1 MMKSMRKILKNSY
14 AFSLITKVT
23 LVFFGVL
30 NTVFINR
37 YLGPELKGQYEYI
50 LNIINIAV
58 LILNLGVYQSY
69 PYKKRTDDQGD
80 IREKYFAIIIVQF
93 LAYVVI
99 SIIVSASVKML
110 EVTFMTMLISIMILT
125 KQLMF
130 ISMIE
135 NINLRNLLNIGNQ
148 ILYTIML
155 LIVFIVAP
163 QNIYYLFVVLLLKDI
178 LIITRIIR
186 SFSFKL
192 SKRSFDFKLLVDATR
207 FGFYP
212 MITALLITM
221 NYRFDIIILRSYVE
235 FSQIGLYTVG
245 VGLADKL
252 WIIPDA
258 FKDVLF
264 AKTAIKNS
272 IDDIN
277 MSIKIN
283 IIISV
288 FMITFIAIFGKPIIK
303 FLYGEDFIAAYSV
316 TIIILIGII
325 PMLFFKL
332 INTLFISVGKQ
343 KISFI
348 VLLISVILN
357 IIGNIVMIPIYGI
370 VGAAYASIISYFIC
384 GISFLLY
391 YSRIFNVKLW
401 DILIFS
407 KCDINRIKVFKR

>member
-1 MMKSMRKILKNSY
+1 MFSNIKRILKNNY
-14 AFSLITKVT
+14 AFSLITKVI

-58 LILNLGVYQSY
+58 LVLNLGVYQSY
-69 PYKKRTDDQGD
+69 PYKKRFDDQGD
-80 IREKYFAIIIVQF
+80 VKDKYFALIIIQF
-93 LAYVVI
+93 IVYLII
-99 SIIVSASVKML
+99 SI
-110 EVTFMTMLISIMILT
+110 LISIYTMNLVVTFATILISVMILT

-130 ISMIE
+130 ITMIE

-148 ILYTIML
+148 ILYTVML
-155 LIVFIVAP
+155 LSVFVFAP
-163 QNIYYLFVVLLLKDI
+163 KSIYILFFILLIKDI
-178 LIITRIIR
+178 LIITKIIR
-186 SFSFKL
+186 SFKFSFKK
-192 SKRSFDFKLLVDATR
+192 SNVDYRLFFEAIR
-207 FGFYP
+207 FGFFP

-221 NYRFDIIILRSYVE
+221 NYRLDVIILRNYVE

-252 WIIPDA
+252 WIVPDA

-264 AKTAIKNS
+264 AKTAKSDS

-277 MSIKIN
+277 LSIKIN
-283 IIISV
+283 IFISII
-288 FMITFIAIFGKPIIK
+288 MISIVGVFGKQIIYI
-303 FLYGEDFIAAYSV
+303 LYGKDYIAAYSV

-332 INTLFISVGKQ
+332 INTLFVSVGKQ

-357 IIGNIVMIPIYGI
+357 ILGNIIMIPLYGI
-370 VGAAYASIISYFIC
+370 NGAAYSSVLSYFIC
-384 GISFLLY
+384 GISFLTY
-391 YSRIFNVKLW
+391 YRNNYNVKFK
-401 DILIFS
+401 DIFLFNKKDLS
-407 KCDINRIKVFKR
+407 KLKTFRR